1 MNCTNCG
8 HQNTAGATVCE
19 QCGAALPVAPPT
31 PPMSETPATPPP
43 QAAAAPPAAP
53 AGAPGAGMRAPI
65 PNHLVWAI
73 LVTLFCCLPGG
84 IVAIVYAAQVDGKAA
99 SGDYAGAQQSS
110 DNAKLWCWISLG
122 VGLVAIVAWLGLVML
137 GALADAGSY

>member
-1 MNCTNCG
+1 MICTSCG
-8 HQNTAGATVCE
+8 HQNTAGASACE
-19 QCGAALPVAPPT
+19 QCGAALPTTPPV
-31 PPMSETPATPPP
+31 PPMSAGPSTPPP
-43 QAAAAPPAAP
+43 QATAPAAN
-53 AGAPGAGMRAPI
+53 AMRAPI

-99 SGDYAGAQQSS
+99 AGDYAGAQQSS

-122 VGLVAIVAWLGLVML
+122 VGLVAVLGWFGMVGL
-137 GALADAGSY
+137 GIMADAGNY

>member
-1 MNCTNCG
+1 
-8 HQNTAGATVCE
+8 
-19 QCGAALPVAPPT
+19 
-31 PPMSETPATPPP
+31 MSDTPATPPP
-43 QAAAAPPAAP
+43 QAAV
-53 AGAPGAGMRAPI
+53 APGAGVRAPI

-99 SGDYAGAQQSS
+99 AGDYAGAQQSS

-137 GALADAGSY
+137 GALADAGNY

>member
-1 MNCTNCG
+1 MICQNCG
-8 HQNTAGATVCE
+8 HQNTAGASACE
-19 QCGAALPVAPPT
+19 QCGAALAVAPPT
-31 PPMSETPATPPP
+31 PPMSEGPSTPPP
-43 QAAAAPPAAP
+43 QATTP
-53 AGAPGAGMRAPI
+53 AGAPRAPI

-99 SGDYAGAQQSS
+99 AGDYAGAQQSS

-122 VGLVAIVAWLGLVML
+122 VGLLAVVAWFGLVGL
-137 GALADAGSY
+137 SIIADAGNY

>member
-1 MNCTNCG
+1 MNCTSCG
-8 HQNTAGATVCE
+8 HQNTAGATICE

-31 PPMSETPATPPP
+31 PPMSESPATPP
-43 QAAAAPPAAP
+43 QATAAP
-53 AGAPGAGMRAPI
+53 AAASGAGARAPI
-65 PNHLVWAI
+65 PNQLVWAI

-99 SGDYAGAQQSS
+99 AGDYAGAQQSS

-122 VGLVAIVAWLGLVML
+122 VGLLAILGWFGLMGL
-137 GALADAGSY
+137 GILADAGNY

>member
-1 MNCTNCG
+1 MS
-8 HQNTAGATVCE
+8 AG
-19 QCGAALPVAPPT
+19 P
-31 PPMSETPATPPP
+31 STPPP
-43 QAAAAPPAAP
+43 QATAPAAN
-53 AGAPGAGMRAPI
+53 AMRAPI

-99 SGDYAGAQQSS
+99 AGDYAGAQQSS

-122 VGLVAIVAWLGLVML
+122 VGLVAVLGWFGMVGL
-137 GALADAGSY
+137 GIMADAGNY